1 MKTIIVA
8 TDFSPEAENALNY
21 AASFAQKTG
30 ARIILFNS
38 FVIPSHFG
46 NALLPAEALQSL
58 EEENQNI
65 LKQKSESLSSRFG
78 IETHYESSMM
88 AEVPDELKW
97 LYHKYDADL
106 VVMGMTEKALDQE
119 LFGNTTTSAIRK
131 HSYPVL
137 TVPPTAK
144 FQGVNKILFAYGGLK
159 NGEHEISEK
168 IKKIADFFNAKI
180 EIFHV
185 KRRINTNHSQTILN
199 EFKDTDHDFKEVTS
213 DAILK
218 EIREEIERLPA
229 DLLVM
234 VPQRYNFW
242 ESILHR
248 SKTRIMASESAI
260 PVLSIPP
267 TLAEKKVNH
276 A

>member
-65 LKQKSESLSSRFG
+65 LKLKSKSLSSRFG

-88 AEVPDELKW
+88 AEVPDELEW

-137 TVPPTAK
+137 TVPATAK
-144 FQGVNKILFAYGGLK
+144 FRRVNKILFAYDGK

-168 IKKIADFFNAKI
+168 IKKIADFFSAKI

-185 KRRINTNHSQTILN
+185 KRRLNANTSQTILN
-199 EFKDTDHDFKEVTS
+199 DFKDSDFDFKEVTS
-213 DAILK
+213 EGIIQ
-218 EIREEIERLPA
+218 EIRDEIDRLPA

-242 ESILHR
+242 ESILHK
-248 SKTRIMASESAI
+248 SKTRIMASESAV
-260 PVLSIPP
+260 PVLSIP
-267 TLAEKKVNH
+267 LNSAEKKTNPV
-276 A
+276 